1 MPTRSAGTASDFS
14 NPSVYA
20 KRKGFSFE
28 KPFLKCILC
37 LWIKYLKNEIFASGI
52 VLYRCNGKDV
62 IDLKDHE
69 IIALFFE
76 RSERAITELIGKYGA
91 AIKNVASNILKD
103 AQDAE
108 EAVSDTYLTVWNRI
122 PPASPKY
129 LGSYSCRIAR
139 NLSLKRYYANT
150 AEKRNSYYDVALDE
164 LEETIPALST
174 VESVYDAKELTR
186 YLNQFLKDLQKEDRY
201 LFMRRY
207 WFGDKISDIAEN
219 LNMTPHKASVR
230 LFRLRQ
236 KLQNYLKKEG
246 MIA

>member
-1 MPTRSAGTASDFS
+1 MT
-14 NPSVYA
+14 N
-20 KRKGFSFE
+20 
-28 KPFLKCILC
+28 
-37 LWIKYLKNEIFASGI
+37 
-52 VLYRCNGKDV
+52 
-62 IDLKDHE
+62 LKDHE

-76 RSERAITELIGKYGA
+76 RSERAITELINKYGA

-108 EAVSDTYLTVWNRI
+108 EAANDTYLTVWNRI
-122 PPASPKY
+122 PPTKPKY
-129 LGSYSCRIAR
+129 LGAYSCRIAR
-139 NLSLKRYYANT
+139 NLSLKRFYANT

-174 VESVYDAKELTR
+174 VESAYDAKELTG
-186 YLNQFLKDLQKEDRY
+186 YLNRFLKNLSKEDRY

-207 WFGDKISDIAEN
+207 WYGDKISDIAEN
-219 LNMTPHKASVR
+219 LNVTPHKASVR

-236 KLQNYLKKEG
+236 KLLILLKKEG

>member
-1 MPTRSAGTASDFS
+1 MFICNYSIIF
-14 NPSVYA
+14 
-20 KRKGFSFE
+20 
-28 KPFLKCILC
+28 
-37 LWIKYLKNEIFASGI
+37 IKSNEIFVFET

-62 IDLKDHE
+62 THLKDHE

-76 RSERAITELIGKYGA
+76 RSERAITELINKYGA

-108 EAVSDTYLTVWNRI
+108 EAANDTYLTVWNRI
-122 PPASPKY
+122 PPTRPKY
-129 LGSYSCRIAR
+129 LGAYSCRIAR
-139 NLSLKRYYANT
+139 NLSLKRFYANT
-150 AEKRNSYYDVALDE
+150 AEKRNSYYDVTLDE

-174 VESVYDAKELTR
+174 VESAYDAKELTG
-186 YLNQFLKDLQKEDRY
+186 YLNQFLNNLSKEDRY

-207 WFGDKISDIAEN
+207 WYGDKIGDIAEN
-219 LNMTPHKASVR
+219 LNVTPHRASVR

-236 KLQNYLKKEG
+236 KLQELLKKEG

>member
-1 MPTRSAGTASDFS
+1 M
-14 NPSVYA
+14 
-20 KRKGFSFE
+20 
-28 KPFLKCILC
+28 
-37 LWIKYLKNEIFASGI
+37 
-52 VLYRCNGKDV
+52 
-62 IDLKDHE
+62 KDHE

-76 RSERAITELIGKYGA
+76 RSERAITELINKYGA

-108 EAVSDTYLTVWNRI
+108 EAANDTYLTVWNRI
-122 PPASPKY
+122 PPTRPKY
-129 LGSYSCRIAR
+129 LGPYSCRIAR
-139 NLSLKRYYANT
+139 NLSLKRFYANT

-174 VESVYDAKELTR
+174 VESTYDAKELTG
-186 YLNQFLKDLQKEDRY
+186 YLNRFLKDLSKEDRY

-207 WFGDKISDIAEN
+207 WYGDKVSVIAEN
-219 LNMTPHKASVR
+219 LNVTPHKASVR

-236 KLQNYLKKEG
+236 KLQEYLKKEG

>member
-1 MPTRSAGTASDFS
+1 MR
-14 NPSVYA
+14 
-20 KRKGFSFE
+20 
-28 KPFLKCILC
+28 
-37 LWIKYLKNEIFASGI
+37 
-52 VLYRCNGKDV
+52 
-62 IDLKDHE
+62 DHE

-76 RSERAITELIGKYGA
+76 RSERAITELINKYGA

-108 EAVSDTYLTVWNRI
+108 EAANDTYLTVWNRI
-122 PPASPKY
+122 PPTRPKY
-129 LGSYSCRIAR
+129 LGAYSCRIAR
-139 NLSLKRYYANT
+139 NLSLKRFYANT

-174 VESVYDAKELTR
+174 VESTYDAKELTG
-186 YLNQFLKDLQKEDRY
+186 YLNRFLKNLSKEDRY

-207 WFGDKISDIAEN
+207 WYGDKVSDIAKN
-219 LNMTPHKASVR
+219 LNVTPHRVSVR

-236 KLQNYLKKEG
+236 KLLILLKKEG

>member
-1 MPTRSAGTASDFS
+1 M
-14 NPSVYA
+14 
-20 KRKGFSFE
+20 
-28 KPFLKCILC
+28 
-37 LWIKYLKNEIFASGI
+37 
-52 VLYRCNGKDV
+52 
-62 IDLKDHE
+62 KDHE

-76 RSERAITELIGKYGA
+76 RSERAIIELINKYGA

-122 PPASPKY
+122 PPTRPKY
-129 LGSYSCRIAR
+129 LGAYACRIAR
-139 NLSLKRYYANT
+139 NLSLKRFYANT

-174 VESVYDAKELTR
+174 VESTYDAKELTG
-186 YLNQFLKDLQKEDRY
+186 YLNRFLKDLSKEDRY

-207 WFGDKISDIAEN
+207 WYGDKVSDIAEN
-219 LNMTPHKASVR
+219 LNVTPHKASVR

-236 KLQNYLKKEG
+236 KLQEYLKKEG

>member
-1 MPTRSAGTASDFS
+1 M
-14 NPSVYA
+14 
-20 KRKGFSFE
+20 
-28 KPFLKCILC
+28 
-37 LWIKYLKNEIFASGI
+37 
-52 VLYRCNGKDV
+52 
-62 IDLKDHE
+62 KDHE

-76 RSERAITELIGKYGA
+76 RSERAITELINKYGA

-108 EAVSDTYLTVWNRI
+108 EAANDTYLSVWNRI
-122 PPASPKY
+122 PPTRPKY
-129 LGSYSCRIAR
+129 LGAYSCRIAR
-139 NLSLKRYYANT
+139 NLSLKRFYANT

-174 VESVYDAKELTR
+174 VESTYDAKELTG
-186 YLNQFLKDLQKEDRY
+186 YLNQFLKDLSKEDRY

-207 WFGDKISDIAEN
+207 WFGDKVNDIAEN
-219 LNMTPHKASVR
+219 LIITPHKASVR

-236 KLQNYLKKEG
+236 KLQELLKKEG